1 MGFRN
6 VQGEDK
12 LGYFTLPQV
21 ISTVLLF
28 LLLDRHEWTKK
39 FTDPKRSGCE
49 LLCFVFIKTLLKIW
63 NDKRSVMTAAGS
75 EICLSRD
82 RNKANAVQGALRR
95 KWIDYLKKVA
105 DGKWNRNSSSPLG
118 RDLRSAIDGD
128 RFIYSININN
138 I

>member
-1 MGFRN
+1 
-6 VQGEDK
+6 
-12 LGYFTLPQV
+12 
-21 ISTVLLF
+21 
-28 LLLDRHEWTKK
+28 
-39 FTDPKRSGCE
+39 
-49 LLCFVFIKTLLKIW
+49 
-63 NDKRSVMTAAGS
+63 MTAAGS